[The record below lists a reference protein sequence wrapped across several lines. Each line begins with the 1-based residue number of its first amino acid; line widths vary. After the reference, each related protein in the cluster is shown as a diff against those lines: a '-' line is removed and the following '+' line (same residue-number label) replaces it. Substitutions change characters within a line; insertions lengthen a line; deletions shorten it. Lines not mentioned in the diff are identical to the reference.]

1 MSKNLESFYKQE
13 KALCNVLKE
22 RLSKYNLELRYYVLA
37 NDRLQKENEWLREEL
52 NKLKETRLDTLY
64 DIENQIRM
72 EMKFN
77 D

>member
-1 MSKNLESFYKQE
+1 MSKNLESLYKQE

-22 RLSKYNLELRYYVLA
+22 RVSKYHLELRYYMLA
-37 NDRLQKENEWLREEL
+37 NDRLQKENEFLREEL
-52 NKLKETRLDTLY
+52 SYIREARLDTLY